1 MQMTAHDLIFSLTA
15 AHSTQAQDE
24 ALEDV
29 ADLLAEQGA
38 AATADG
44 WLPDDRYEAVAA
56 AVDLIPDFDA
66 LADKV
71 AADHDKVP
79 AVGGLDN
86 DPLTQAMHDVYSE
99 AQPEEARD

>member
-15 AHSTQAQDE
+15 PYSTVEQDE

-29 ADLLAEQGA
+29 ADLLAEQGE
-38 AATADG
+38 AATGPD
-44 WLPDDRYEAVAA
+44 WMPDDRYAAVAA
-56 AVDLIPDFDA
+56 AIDLIPDFDA

-71 AADHDKVP
+71 AADHGKTP
-79 AVGGLDN
+79 ADGGLEN
-86 DPLTQAMHDVYSE
+86 DPLSQAMHDIYSE